1 MRCNTYIFSIH
12 ILYVPVVLLY
22 YDTKTASA
30 DVPGTDCQKFEIG
43 STRARRHTATT
54 TSVRPERRH
63 GVLQV
68 SILRARVRAVRGE
81 LRLDDQEEDAE
92 RGGDADE
99 FKSETDDAEREGTRR
114 RTTTVG
120 GEREGVET
128 VETREWTTVGGRED
142 AGGEDAGG
150 EGGRNADAGT
160 GVGERDD
167 DDDDD
172 DDDDGGGS
180 REEAGESG

>member
-1 MRCNTYIFSIH
+1 VRCNTYIFNIH
-12 ILYVPVVLLY
+12 ILYVPFVLLY
-22 YDTKTASA
+22 YDTKTASS

-172 DDDDGGGS
+172 DDGGGS